1 MSTNEVVSTGESDL
15 LTLIAQMSPSLDD
28 QVWAFVSV
36 GEVSSKY
43 LAEHALATFRE
54 GLMEADFSS
63 LEGIVSLFQKATAE
77 SAAAGW
83 LHYLAFDFWV
93 GVWIV
98 KHSRK
103 LGISHKI
110 VVFGRAAEADGGDR
124 LRATVV
130 DARRHG
136 VVHGGQGLRLPARAA
151 AREEPTGE
159 GGGAQAAGEGQQF
172 ASVDAYHCS

>member
-1 MSTNEVVSTGESDL
+1 MDYPWVPLGL
-15 LTLIAQMSPSLDD
+15 
-28 QVWAFVSV
+28 SV
-36 GEVSSKY
+36 FY
-43 LAEHALATFRE
+43 LYFIVISG

-110 VVFGRAAEADGGDR
+110 VVFPMLFTFMLG
-124 LRATVV
+124 
-130 DARRHG
+130 
-136 VVHGGQGLRLPARAA
+136 
-151 AREEPTGE
+151 PTGILVYSLILL
-159 GGGAQAAGEGQQF
+159 GRKAIIP
-172 ASVDAYHCS
+172 ASEN

>member
-1 MSTNEVVSTGESDL
+1 MTTQLFNLCNSLIL
-15 LTLIAQMSPSLDD
+15 LAWGAIIFFPKQKLSNVLIDYPWVPLGL
-28 QVWAFVSV
+28 SV
-36 GEVSSKY
+36 FY
-43 LAEHALATFRE
+43 LYFIIISG

-63 LEGIVSLFQKATAE
+63 LEGIVSLFQRATAE

-110 VVFGRAAEADGGDR
+110 IVIPMLFTFMLG
-124 LRATVV
+124 
-130 DARRHG
+130 
-136 VVHGGQGLRLPARAA
+136 
-151 AREEPTGE
+151 PTGILVYSLIL
-159 GGGAQAAGEGQQF
+159 F
-172 ASVDAYHCS
+172 ARKAFIPASES

>member
-1 MSTNEVVSTGESDL
+1 MTTL
-15 LTLIAQMSPSLDD
+15 LFNLCNSLILLAWGAIIFFPKQKLSNVLMDYPWVPLGL
-28 QVWAFVSV
+28 SV
-36 GEVSSKY
+36 FY
-43 LAEHALATFRE
+43 LYFIIISG

-63 LEGIVSLFQKATAE
+63 LEGIVSLFQRATAE

-110 VVFGRAAEADGGDR
+110 IVIPMLFTFMLG
-124 LRATVV
+124 
-130 DARRHG
+130 
-136 VVHGGQGLRLPARAA
+136 
-151 AREEPTGE
+151 PTGILVYSLIL
-159 GGGAQAAGEGQQF
+159 F
-172 ASVDAYHCS
+172 ARKAFIPASES

>member
-1 MSTNEVVSTGESDL
+1 MTTL
-15 LTLIAQMSPSLDD
+15 LFNLCNSLILLAWGAIIFFPKQKLSNVLIDYPWVPLGL
-28 QVWAFVSV
+28 SV
-36 GEVSSKY
+36 FY
-43 LAEHALATFRE
+43 LYFIIISG

-63 LEGIVSLFQKATAE
+63 LEGIVSLFQRATAE

-110 VVFGRAAEADGGDR
+110 IVFPMLLTFMLG
-124 LRATVV
+124 
-130 DARRHG
+130 
-136 VVHGGQGLRLPARAA
+136 
-151 AREEPTGE
+151 PTGILVYSLIL
-159 GGGAQAAGEGQQF
+159 F
-172 ASVDAYHCS
+172 ARKAFIPASES

>member
-1 MSTNEVVSTGESDL
+1 MTTL
-15 LTLIAQMSPSLDD
+15 LFNLCNSLILLAWGTIIFFPKQKLSNVLMDYPWVPLGL
-28 QVWAFVSV
+28 SV
-36 GEVSSKY
+36 FY
-43 LAEHALATFRE
+43 LYFIVISG

-98 KHSRK
+98 KHSSK

-110 VVFGRAAEADGGDR
+110 VVFPMLFTFMLG
-124 LRATVV
+124 
-130 DARRHG
+130 
-136 VVHGGQGLRLPARAA
+136 
-151 AREEPTGE
+151 PTGILVYSLILL
-159 GGGAQAAGEGQQF
+159 GRKAIIP
-172 ASVDAYHCS
+172 ASEN

>member
-1 MSTNEVVSTGESDL
+1 
-15 LTLIAQMSPSLDD
+15 
-28 QVWAFVSV
+28 
-36 GEVSSKY
+36 
-43 LAEHALATFRE
+43 
-54 GLMEADFSS
+54 MEADFSS

-110 VVFGRAAEADGGDR
+110 VVFPMLLTFVLG
-124 LRATVV
+124 
-130 DARRHG
+130 
-136 VVHGGQGLRLPARAA
+136 
-151 AREEPTGE
+151 PTGILVYSLILL
-159 GGGAQAAGEGQQF
+159 GRKAIIP
-172 ASVDAYHCS
+172 ASEN

>member
-1 MSTNEVVSTGESDL
+1 MTTL
-15 LTLIAQMSPSLDD
+15 LFNLCNSLILLAWGTIIFFPKQKLSNVLMDYPWVPLGL
-28 QVWAFVSV
+28 SV
-36 GEVSSKY
+36 FY
-43 LAEHALATFRE
+43 LYFIVISG

-110 VVFGRAAEADGGDR
+110 VVFPMLFTFMLG
-124 LRATVV
+124 
-130 DARRHG
+130 
-136 VVHGGQGLRLPARAA
+136 
-151 AREEPTGE
+151 PTGILVYSFILL
-159 GGGAQAAGEGQQF
+159 GRKAIIP
-172 ASVDAYHCS
+172 ASEN